1 MKKKILFA
9 IVFLCLALTACGKDE
24 PLESLEV
31 TEAET
36 KSIFDVSE
44 DFENFI
50 SESLATPG
58 SALST
63 MDEEVRLTIE
73 TEQETAEG
81 DSNINSEKIQL
92 ENKQEEVTQSEKTE
106 TTSTEQSLGID
117 NKKEEVK
124 VEEMPQELK
133 EAIEAQNNKEVKE
146 GLDIISSYLE
156 TLENV
161 N

>member
-9 IVFLCLALTACGKDE
+9 IMLLCLTLTACGKDE

-36 KSIFDVSE
+36 KSQFDISE

-63 MDEEVRLTIE
+63 MDEEVRVT
-73 TEQETAEG
+73 TEQETE
-81 DSNINSEKIQL
+81 
-92 ENKQEEVTQSEKTE
+92 ENKNLDLTKSELSQSEVTASIGTKELQTDKENLKTE
-106 TTSTEQSLGID
+106 
-117 NKKEEVK
+117 
-124 VEEMPQELK
+124 VEEMPKGLK

-156 TLENV
+156 TLEND

>member
-9 IVFLCLALTACGKDE
+9 IMLLCLTLTACGKDE

-36 KSIFDVSE
+36 KSQFDISE

-63 MDEEVRLTIE
+63 MDEEVRLTIG

-92 ENKQEEVTQSEKTE
+92 ENKQEEVTQSEI
-106 TTSTEQSLGID
+106 TSTEQSLGID
-117 NKKEEVK
+117 NKKEGVK
-124 VEEMPQELK
+124 VEEMPKGLK

-156 TLENV
+156 TLEND

>member
-9 IVFLCLALTACGKDE
+9 TMLLCLALTACGKDE
-24 PLESLEV
+24 PLESLEA

-36 KSIFDVSE
+36 KSEFDISE
-44 DFENFI
+44 DFEDFI
-50 SESLATPG
+50 NESLATPT
-58 SALST
+58 SAISV
-63 MDEEVRLTIE
+63 MDEDVRLTIE

-92 ENKQEEVTQSEKTE
+92 ENEQEEVTQSETTE
-106 TTSTEQSLGID
+106 TTSAEQSLDID

-146 GLDIISSYLE
+146 GLDIINAYLE
-156 TLENV
+156 TSEND

>member
-1 MKKKILFA
+1 MKKKVLFA
-9 IVFLCLALTACGKDE
+9 IMLLCLALTACGKDE

-58 SALST
+58 SALSV

-73 TEQETAEG
+73 TEQETAESN
-81 DSNINSEKIQL
+81 SNINSEKIQL
-92 ENKQEEVTQSEKTE
+92 ENGQEEVTQSE
-106 TTSTEQSLGID
+106 TTSTEQSLDID
-117 NKKEEVK
+117 NKKEGVK

-156 TLENV
+156 TLEN
-161 N
+161 NN

>member
-9 IVFLCLALTACGKDE
+9 IMLLCLTLTACGKDE

-36 KSIFDVSE
+36 KSQFDISE

-58 SALST
+58 SALSV
-63 MDEEVRLTIE
+63 MDEEVRVT
-73 TEQETAEG
+73 TEQETE
-81 DSNINSEKIQL
+81 
-92 ENKQEEVTQSEKTE
+92 ENKNLDLTKSELSQSEVTASIGTKELQTDKENLKTE
-106 TTSTEQSLGID
+106 
-117 NKKEEVK
+117 
-124 VEEMPQELK
+124 VEEMPKGLK

-156 TLENV
+156 TLEND

>member
-9 IVFLCLALTACGKDE
+9 IVLLCLALTACSKDDT
-24 PLESLEV
+24 LESLEV

-44 DFENFI
+44 DFEKFTD
-50 SESLATPG
+50 ESLATPG
-58 SALST
+58 SAFSI
-63 MDEEVRLTIE
+63 MDEDARLTIK
-73 TEQETAEG
+73 TEQETAESN
-81 DSNINSEKIQL
+81 SNINSEKIQL
-92 ENKQEEVTQSEKTE
+92 ENGQEEVTQSE
-106 TTSTEQSLGID
+106 TTSTEQSLDID
-117 NKKEEVK
+117 NKKEGVK